1 MRGGYDEGYE
11 RCDCF
16 WGTEPGSFLKL
27 MTRYENSFAGR
38 KVLDAGCGEGKNAVF
53 LARLGADVDAVD
65 VSIVAIENGRRM
77 WKREAKVRWIVADIR
92 YLKLPQKYDIA
103 VAYGLLHCLNDRTEV
118 LAAISALQ
126 AATVRG
132 GYNILCMFNNRHQ
145 QLDKA
150 HSGFHPCLLDHHEY
164 LFSYASWHVLAQSD
178 SDLTERHPHN
188 NIAHTHSMSRLLAKK
203 VT

>member
-1 MRGGYDEGYE
+1 
-11 RCDCF
+11 
-16 WGTEPGSFLKL
+16 

-103 VAYGLLHCLNDRTEV
+103 VARTAYSTALMTELRCWLPFQLSKRQPCV
-118 LAAISALQ
+118 ADTISYVCSTIAINSSTKHIRVFIHA
-126 AATVRG
+126 
-132 GYNILCMFNNRHQ
+132 C
-145 QLDKA
+145 
-150 HSGFHPCLLDHHEY
+150 
-164 LFSYASWHVLAQSD
+164 
-178 SDLTERHPHN
+178 
-188 NIAHTHSMSRLLAKK
+188 
-203 VT
+203 